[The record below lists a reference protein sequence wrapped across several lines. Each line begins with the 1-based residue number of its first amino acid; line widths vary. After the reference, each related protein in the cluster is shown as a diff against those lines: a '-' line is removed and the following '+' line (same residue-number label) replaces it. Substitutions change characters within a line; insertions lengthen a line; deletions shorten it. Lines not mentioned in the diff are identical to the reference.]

1 VSDRPYRRALAVA
14 GGPAL
19 CALALVLGPGDLPP
33 PAARVLGLTLW
44 MALWWVTEVVP
55 LAATSLLPIVVI
67 LLFQVS
73 SVTEAAAPYAS
84 ELVFLFLAGFLLAA
98 ALERWNTHSRIAF
111 GLLGAIGT
119 SGRRALFAVMLASG
133 FLSMWI
139 SNTATAA
146 MMFPIALA
154 VGDLFD
160 DGNAGRRIRT
170 ALLLGMAYAATIGG
184 MATLIGSPPN
194 IIAAGAMA
202 ELAGRRIGFSDFMLL
217 GLPIVLVLLPLTWL
231 LLALWFVPA
240 GGGLGPEGRAAIAD
254 RRRALGPLRGGEAI
268 TAGIFALTALA
279 WFFRQPKQVGSFMV
293 PGLTQLL
300 PGLSDAGIGLAG
312 AVLLFTLRGA
322 TSSGERRPLLTW
334 DEGRRLPWEVLLLF
348 GGGLSLADA
357 MERSGLS
364 AWIGSGLTGLGGY
377 PTPVLFLGV
386 AVVVVALGEFAS
398 NTAIAAMMM
407 PLAAALA
414 TAVGQPPAVLMLV
427 TGFAASLGFAL
438 PVATPPNAIAFGTGR
453 VAMRDMVR
461 AGLVLDMVGVVVVA
475 LVLSLLAPMVLSGT

>member
-1 VSDRPYRRALAVA
+1 MSSLALRRTLTAA

-19 CALALVLGPGDLPP
+19 CGLVLVLAPADLPP

-44 MALWWVTEVVP
+44 MALWWLTEVVP
-55 LAATSLLPIVVI
+55 LAATSLLPIV
-67 LLFQVS
+67 LLPLFQVRS
-73 SVTEAAAPYAS
+73 AAEAAAPYAS

-98 ALERWNTHSRIAF
+98 ALERWQTHIRIAF
-111 GLLGAIGT
+111 GLVDAIGT
-119 SGRRALFAVMLASG
+119 SGRSALLGVMLASS

-146 MMFPIALA
+146 MMFPIAVA
-154 VGDLFD
+154 VGDLF
-160 DGNAGRRIRT
+160 GEGAEGRGIRT

-194 IIAAGAMA
+194 IIAAGAMRD
-202 ELAGRRIGFSDFMLL
+202 LAGRSIAFSDFMLL
-217 GLPIVLVLLPLTWL
+217 GVPIVLVLLPVTWL

-240 GGGLGPEGRAAIAD
+240 GGGLGAEGRVALAE
-254 RRRALGPLRGGEAI
+254 RRRSIGPLRGGEAL
-268 TAGIFALTALA
+268 TAGIFTLTALS
-279 WFFRQPKQVGSFMV
+279 WFFRQPKQIGSLTI
-293 PGLTQLL
+293 PGLTQLM

-312 AVLLFTLRGA
+312 AVLLFTLRGT
-322 TSSGERRPLLTW
+322 TSDGGRRPLLTW
-334 DEGRRLPWEVLLLF
+334 EEGRRLPWEVLLLF

-364 AWIGSGLTGLGGY
+364 AWIGAGLTGLGGY
-377 PTPVLFLGV
+377 PVPVLFLGV
-386 AVVVVALGEFAS
+386 AVVVVVLGEFAS

-414 TAVGQPPAVLMLV
+414 RAVGQPPAALMLV

-461 AGLVLDMVGVVVVA
+461 AGLVLDIVGVIVVA
-475 LVLSLLAPMVLSGT
+475 ALLSLLVPLVLPGA